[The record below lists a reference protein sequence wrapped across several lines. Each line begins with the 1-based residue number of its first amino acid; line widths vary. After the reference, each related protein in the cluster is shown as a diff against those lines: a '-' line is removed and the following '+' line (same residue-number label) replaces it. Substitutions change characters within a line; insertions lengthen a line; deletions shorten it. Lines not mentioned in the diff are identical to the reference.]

1 MTKSIEQL
9 RHDASLLMA
18 EIRPLR
24 AKLAELQH
32 QHNSLATQIEAES
45 RRQTAIRKIA
55 RGVSGRAKP
64 AQKRPLNVAILE
76 QFTNLPASV
85 QAKIMAQLSA
95 TTTKHQCDSAL

>member
-9 RHDASLLMA
+9 RHDAALLMA

-45 RRQTAIRKIA
+45 RRQAQVKKIPL
-55 RGVSGRAKP
+55 GVSGKKEPTRR
-64 AQKRPLNVAILE
+64 QLNPSHIME

-85 QAKIMAQLSA
+85 QAKLMAQLSA
-95 TTTKHQCDSAL
+95 TV

>member
-9 RHDASLLMA
+9 RHDAALLMA

-45 RRQTAIRKIA
+45 RRQAQVKKIPL
-55 RGVSGRAKP
+55 GVSGHKQPTKRALNP
-64 AQKRPLNVAILE
+64 AHIME

-85 QAKIMAQLSA
+85 QAKLMAQLSA
-95 TTTKHQCDSAL
+95 TV